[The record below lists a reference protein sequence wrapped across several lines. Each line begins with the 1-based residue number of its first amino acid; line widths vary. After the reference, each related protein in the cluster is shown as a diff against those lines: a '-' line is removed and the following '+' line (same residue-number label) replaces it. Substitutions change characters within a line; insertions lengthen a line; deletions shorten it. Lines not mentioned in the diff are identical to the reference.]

1 MLPSTWTPDRPAMAP
16 APKSTPKKAKSP
28 RRYTAAKQLDRR
40 DPDESLPLARIWRRV
55 MEKRLRAKLGT
66 KVSLSINDN
75 THTMISFQRRRG
87 EFRVRLHH
95 MFLAAPEPVVASLAS
110 YLRGGDAEASAILDR
125 FIQQNRVYIRRVSSA
140 ALRARVPIEPKGRVH
155 QLQEIFDELNRR
167 FFRGQVKAS
176 ITYARVP
183 RVSRPRQSIKLG
195 SYSSE
200 SKVIRIHPALDQR
213 GVPQYF
219 VEWVVFHEML
229 HHLSPAVVRAGKRY
243 VHTPEFNARERR
255 FPLFHRARRWEQ
267 RNLDHLLRFGVR
279 VRG

>member
-1 MLPSTWTPDRPAMAP
+1 MARPRAN
-16 APKSTPKKAKSP
+16 KTSQSKP
-28 RRYTAAKQLDRR
+28 RRYVDSKRLERS
-40 DPDESLPLARIWRRV
+40 SLVSSVPLERIWRRIL
-55 MEKRLRAKLGT
+55 ERRLKARLGT
-66 KVSLSINDN
+66 RVSLSIHDN

-95 MFLAAPEPVVASLAS
+95 MFLAAPEPIVAALAS
-110 YLRGGDAEASAILDR
+110 YLRGSDPEASTVLDR
-125 FIQQNRVYIRRVSSA
+125 FIQQNKVYIRRVSQA
-140 ALRARVPIEPKGRVH
+140 ELRARVPIEPSGRVH

-183 RVSRPRQSIKLG
+183 RVARTRRSIKLG

-200 SKVIRIHPALDQR
+200 SKVIRIHPALDQPW
-213 GVPQYF
+213 VPSYF

-229 HHLSPAVVRAGKRY
+229 HHLNPAVVKNGRRF

-267 RNLDHLLRFGVR
+267 RNLDYLLRYR
-279 VRG
+279 VKRA

>member
-1 MLPSTWTPDRPAMAP
+1 MVSD
-16 APKSTPKKAKSP
+16 
-28 RRYTAAKQLDRR
+28 
-40 DPDESLPLARIWRRV
+40 SLPLERIWRRV
-55 MEKRLRAKLGT
+55 LERRLRAKLGAR
-66 KVSLSINDN
+66 VSLSIHDN

-87 EFRVRLHH
+87 EYRLRLHH
-95 MFLAAPEPVVASLAS
+95 MFLAASEPLVAALVE
-110 YLRGGDAEASAILDR
+110 YVKGGDEEASAKLDK

-140 ALRARVPIEPKGRVH
+140 ELRARVPIEPAGDVH
-155 QLQEIFDELNRR
+155 HLQEIYDELNRR

-183 RVSRPRQSIKLG
+183 RVTKVRRSIKLG

-213 GVPQYF
+213 GVPSYF

-229 HHLSPAVVRAGKRY
+229 HHLSPAVMREGKRC
-243 VHTPEFNARERR
+243 VHTPEFNQRERR

-267 RNLDHLLRFGVR
+267 RNLDYLLRYR
-279 VRG
+279 VRR

>member
-1 MLPSTWTPDRPAMAP
+1 MARARKP
-16 APKSTPKKAKSP
+16 QSKTKSL

-40 DPDESLPLARIWRRV
+40 DADEQLPLARIWRRV
-55 MEKRLRAKLGT
+55 LERRLRAKLSA

-87 EFRVRLHH
+87 EYRVRLHH
-95 MFLAAPEPVVASLAS
+95 MFLAAPEPIIGALAA
-110 YLRGGDAEASAILDR
+110 YLRGGSEDSSALLDR

-140 ALRARVPIEPKGRVH
+140 ELRARVPIEPKGRVH

-183 RVSRPRQSIKLG
+183 RVNRPRRSIKLG
-195 SYSSE
+195 SYSSD

-229 HHLSPAVVRAGKRY
+229 HHLNPAVVKGGKRY
-243 VHTPEFNARERR
+243 VHTPEFNARERK

-267 RNLDHLLRFGVR
+267 RNLDHLLRFR
-279 VRG
+279 VGRASR